1 MQPTLL
7 VLALMLGIVAA
18 LCGGAV
24 SGIRIGSA
32 ALGKELAALMG
43 ALYGVLAGTA
53 GVLAGLAILQCI

>member
-1 MQPTLL
+1 MRRRRL
-7 VLALMLGIVAA
+7 
-18 LCGGAV
+18 
-24 SGIRIGSA
+24 GIRIGSA